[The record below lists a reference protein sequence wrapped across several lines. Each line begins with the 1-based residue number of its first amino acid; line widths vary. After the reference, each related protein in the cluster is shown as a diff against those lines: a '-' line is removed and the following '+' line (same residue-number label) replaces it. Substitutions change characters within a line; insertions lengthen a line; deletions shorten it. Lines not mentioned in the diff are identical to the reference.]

1 MAAGMTLCIVGLFC
15 FCWPLGLIGLGLILY
30 KLGIELS

>member
-15 FCWPLGLIGLGLILY
+15 IYWSLGLIGLGFTFY
-30 KLGIELS
+30 RLGSEL